1 MKAKE
6 PWIAYLIFLLFI
18 LFVLGL
24 ILGCSDL
31 GDYIIDLIKKL

>member
-31 GDYIIDLIKKL
+31 GDYIIKLIN